1 MMLTLFW
8 VLGVLAQQHAAA
20 ADDYT
25 YNVSDTVYTKLTDQ
39 LHRLKRQRKP
49 LRLKVNSHSGAGKT
63 YFIRHH
69 DAKYLGCEL
78 LDFDDFEGANR
89 SSALLLAYDAC
100 AVLLGSA
107 HLDKHSSLEDV
118 AYVFVVPSLHDIR
131 HNVAKRNEGVS
142 KHHERWSNETY
153 ILKKREETLGKVFRG
168 GRQRFPVFSSFEEGV
183 RFCAEAYGV

>member
-1 MMLTLFW
+1 MLPLLW
-8 VLGVLAQQHAAA
+8 LLVAHAAA
-20 ADDYT
+20 EADYS
-25 YNVSDTVYTKLTDQ
+25 YNVSDPVYTKLADQ

-69 DAKYLGCEL
+69 DAKYMGCEL

-89 SSALLLAYDAC
+89 SSALLLAYDTC

-118 AYVFVVPSLHDIR
+118 AYVFVVPSLKEIR

-153 ILKKREETLGKVFRG
+153 IVKKREATLGKVFRG

>member
-1 MMLTLFW
+1 MMLTLLW
-8 VLGVLAQQHAAA
+8 VLAQQHAAA

-25 YNVSDTVYTKLTDQ
+25 YNVSDPVYTKLTDK
-39 LHRLKRQRKP
+39 LHRLKREHKP
-49 LRLKVNSHSGAGKT
+49 LRLKVNSHTGAGKT

-69 DAKYLGCEL
+69 DANYRGCRL

-107 HLDKHSSLEDV
+107 HLDKHSSLPDV
-118 AYVFVVPSLHDIR
+118 AYVFVVPSLKDVR
-131 HNVAKRNEGVS
+131 RNVAKRNEAVGD

-153 ILKKREETLGKVFRG
+153 IVKKREQTLGKVFRG

>member
-1 MMLTLFW
+1 M
-8 VLGVLAQQHAAA
+8 
-20 ADDYT
+20 
-25 YNVSDTVYTKLTDQ
+25 
-39 LHRLKRQRKP
+39 
-49 LRLKVNSHSGAGKT
+49 
-63 YFIRHH
+63 
-69 DAKYLGCEL
+69 
-78 LDFDDFEGANR
+78 
-89 SSALLLAYDAC
+89 
-100 AVLLGSA
+100 LLGSA

-153 ILKKREETLGKVFRG
+153 ILKKREETLAKVFKG

>member
-1 MMLTLFW
+1 MLTWLW
-8 VLGVLAQQHAAA
+8 VLVLAQQHAAA

-25 YNVSDTVYTKLTDQ
+25 YNVSDPVYTKLADK

-78 LDFDDFEGANR
+78 LDFDDIEGANR
-89 SSALLLAYDAC
+89 SSALLLAYDTC

-118 AYVFVVPSLHDIR
+118 AYVFVVPSLHDIK
-131 HNVAKRNEGVS
+131 HNVAKRNENIGD

-168 GRQRFPVFSSFEEGV
+168 GRQRFPVFSSFEECV
-183 RFCAEAYGV
+183 RFCADAYGV

>member
-1 MMLTLFW
+1 MLSL
-8 VLGVLAQQHAAA
+8 LGLLVVQAAA
-20 ADDYT
+20 VADDYT
-25 YNVSDTVYTKLTDQ
+25 YNVSDPVYTKLADK
-39 LHRLKRQRKP
+39 LHRLKQEHKP
-49 LRLKVNSHSGAGKT
+49 LRLKVNSHTGAGKT

-69 DAKYLGCEL
+69 DAKYLGCRL

-100 AVLLGSA
+100 AVLLGAA
-107 HLDKHSSLEDV
+107 HLDKHSSLPDV
-118 AYVFVVPSLHDIR
+118 AYVFVVPSLKDIR
-131 HNVAKRNEGVS
+131 RNVAKRNEAVGD

-153 ILKKREETLGKVFRG
+153 IVKKREQTLGKVFRG

>member
-1 MMLTLFW
+1 MLLL
-8 VLGVLAQQHAAA
+8 LGLLVQAAA
-20 ADDYT
+20 AEADYT
-25 YNVSDTVYTKLTDQ
+25 YNVSAPVYTKLADQ

-49 LRLKVNSHSGAGKT
+49 FRLKINSHTGAGKT

-69 DAKYLGCEL
+69 GSKYLGCTL

-118 AYVFVVPSLHDIR
+118 AYVFVVPSLKEIR
-131 HNVAKRNEGVS
+131 HNVAKRNEALQD
-142 KHHERWSNETY
+142 KHHERWSNEAY
-153 ILKKREETLGKVFRG
+153 ILKKREETLAKVFRG

>member
-1 MMLTLFW
+1 MMLWLLW
-8 VLGVLAQQHAAA
+8 ALACHAK
-20 ADDYT
+20 ADDYS
-25 YNVSDTVYTKLTDQ
+25 YNVSAPVYTKLTDQ
-39 LHRLKRQRKP
+39 LQRLKREHKP
-49 LRLKVNSHSGAGKT
+49 LRLKVNSHTGAGKT

-69 DAKYLGCEL
+69 DAKYLGCRL

-107 HLDKHSSLEDV
+107 HLDKHSSLPDV
-118 AYVFVVPSLHDIR
+118 AYVFVVPSLKDIR

-153 ILKKREETLGKVFRG
+153 ILRKREQTLAKVFPG
-168 GRQRFPVFSSFEEGV
+168 GRQRFPVFDSFEIAV
-183 RFCAEAYGV
+183 LFCAEAYGV

>member
-1 MMLTLFW
+1 MSRRSFVGL
-8 VLGVLAQQHAAA
+8 
-20 ADDYT
+20 
-25 YNVSDTVYTKLTDQ
+25 SCK
-39 LHRLKRQRKP
+39 
-49 LRLKVNSHSGAGKT
+49 
-63 YFIRHH
+63 
-69 DAKYLGCEL
+69 EL

-89 SSALLLAYDAC
+89 SSALLLAFDTC

-118 AYVFVVPSLHDIR
+118 AYVFVVPSLKDIR
-131 HNVAKRNEGVS
+131 HNVAKRNENIGD

-153 ILKKREETLGKVFRG
+153 ILKKREETLAKVFKG

>member
-1 MMLTLFW
+1 MLTLLW
-8 VLGVLAQQHAAA
+8 VLAQQHAAA

-25 YNVSDTVYTKLTDQ
+25 YDVSDPVYTKLTDK
-39 LHRLKRQRKP
+39 LHRLKREDKP
-49 LRLKVNSHSGAGKT
+49 LRLKVNSHTGAGKT

-69 DAKYLGCEL
+69 DAKYLGCRL

-89 SSALLLAYDAC
+89 SSELLLAYDTC

-118 AYVFVVPSLHDIR
+118 AYVFVVPSLKVIR
-131 HNVAKRNEGVS
+131 HNVAKRNENIGD

-153 ILKKREETLGKVFRG
+153 ILKKREETLAKVFKG
-168 GRQRFPVFSSFEEGV
+168 GRQRFPVFGGFEEGV

>member
-1 MMLTLFW
+1 MLSL
-8 VLGVLAQQHAAA
+8 LGLLVVQAAA
-20 ADDYT
+20 VADDYT
-25 YNVSDTVYTKLTDQ
+25 YNVSDPVYTKLADK

-69 DAKYLGCEL
+69 DAVYMGCKL

-89 SSALLLAYDAC
+89 SSALLLAYDTC

-118 AYVFVVPSLHDIR
+118 AYIFVVPSLHDIR

-153 ILKKREETLGKVFRG
+153 ILKKREETLAKVFRG

>member
-1 MMLTLFW
+1 MMLWLLW
-8 VLGVLAQQHAAA
+8 ALACHAK
-20 ADDYT
+20 ADDYS
-25 YNVSDTVYTKLTDQ
+25 YNVSAPVYTKLTDQ
-39 LHRLKRQRKP
+39 LQRLKREHKP
-49 LRLKVNSHSGAGKT
+49 LRLKVNSHTGAGKT

-89 SSALLLAYDAC
+89 SSALLLAYDTC

-118 AYVFVVPSLHDIR
+118 AYVFVVPSLKDIR

-153 ILKKREETLGKVFRG
+153 ILKKREETLAKVFKG

>member
-1 MMLTLFW
+1 M
-8 VLGVLAQQHAAA
+8 LAQQHAAA
-20 ADDYT
+20 AKDYT
-25 YNVSDTVYTKLTDQ
+25 YNVSDPVYTKLTDK

-49 LRLKVNSHSGAGKT
+49 LRLKINSHSGAGKT

-69 DAKYLGCEL
+69 NSKYLGCEL

-89 SSALLLAYDAC
+89 SSALLLAYDTC

-131 HNVAKRNEGVS
+131 HNVAKRNPSGE

-153 ILKKREETLGKVFRG
+153 ILKKREETLAKVFKG

>member
-1 MMLTLFW
+1 MLSL
-8 VLGVLAQQHAAA
+8 LGLLVVQAAA
-20 ADDYT
+20 AEADYT
-25 YNVSDTVYTKLTDQ
+25 YNVSSPVYTKLTDQ

-49 LRLKVNSHSGAGKT
+49 LRLKINSHTGAGKT

-69 DAKYLGCEL
+69 DSKYLGCEL

-118 AYVFVVPSLHDIR
+118 AYVFVVPSLKDIR
-131 HNVAKRNEGVS
+131 HNVAKRNEALHD

-153 ILKKREETLGKVFRG
+153 IVKKREETLGKVFRG

>member
-1 MMLTLFW
+1 MLSL
-8 VLGVLAQQHAAA
+8 LGLLVVQAAA
-20 ADDYT
+20 VADDYT
-25 YNVSDTVYTKLTDQ
+25 YNVSDPVYTKLADK

-69 DAKYLGCEL
+69 DAKYMGCEL

-118 AYVFVVPSLHDIR
+118 AYVFVVPSLKEIR

-153 ILKKREETLGKVFRG
+153 ILKKREETLAKVFKG
-168 GRQRFPVFSSFEEGV
+168 GRQRFPVFASFEEGV

>member
-1 MMLTLFW
+1 MLSLLLW
-8 VLGVLAQQHAAA
+8 LLAAAGHAAA
-20 ADDYT
+20 EDYT
-25 YNVSDTVYTKLTDQ
+25 YNVSDPVYTKLADK

-69 DAKYLGCEL
+69 NEKYMGCEL

-89 SSALLLAYDAC
+89 SSALLLAYGAC
-100 AVLLGSA
+100 AALLGSA

-118 AYVFVVPSLHDIR
+118 AYVFVVPSLKDIR

-153 ILKKREETLGKVFRG
+153 ILKKREETLAKVFKG

>member
-1 MMLTLFW
+1 MMLWLLW
-8 VLGVLAQQHAAA
+8 LLAAAGHAAEA
-20 ADDYT
+20 DYT
-25 YNVSDTVYTKLTDQ
+25 YNVSAPVYTKLTDQ
-39 LHRLKRQRKP
+39 LRGFKRQRKP
-49 LRLKVNSHSGAGKT
+49 LRLKINSHTGAGKT

-69 DAKYLGCEL
+69 DSKYLGCKL

-89 SSALLLAYDAC
+89 SSALLLAFETC

-107 HLDKHSSLEDV
+107 HLDKHSSLDDV
-118 AYVFVVPSLHDIR
+118 AYVFVVPSLKDIR
-131 HNVAKRNEGVS
+131 HNVAKRNEALHG

-153 ILKKREETLGKVFRG
+153 IVKKREETLAKVFRG

>member
-1 MMLTLFW
+1 MMLTLLW

>member
-1 MMLTLFW
+1 MLITLLW
-8 VLGVLAQQHAAA
+8 VLAQQHAAA

-25 YNVSDTVYTKLTDQ
+25 YNVSDPVYTKLTDK

-78 LDFDDFEGANR
+78 LDFYDFEGANR
-89 SSALLLAYDAC
+89 SSALLLAYDTC

-118 AYVFVVPSLHDIR
+118 AYVFVVPSLKDIR
-131 HNVAKRNEGVS
+131 HNVAKRNEAVGD

-153 ILKKREETLGKVFRG
+153 ILKKREETLAKVFKG

-183 RFCAEAYGV
+183 RFCAEAYSV

>member
-1 MMLTLFW
+1 MLITLLW
-8 VLGVLAQQHAAA
+8 VLAQQHAAA

-25 YNVSDTVYTKLTDQ
+25 YNVSDTVYTKLADK

-49 LRLKVNSHSGAGKT
+49 LRLKFNSHSGAGKT

-69 DAKYLGCEL
+69 NSKYLGCEL

-89 SSALLLAYDAC
+89 SSALLLAYDTC

-118 AYVFVVPSLHDIR
+118 AYVFVVPSLKDIR
-131 HNVAKRNEGVS
+131 HNVAKRNPSGE
-142 KHHERWSNETY
+142 KFHERWSNETY
-153 ILKKREETLGKVFRG
+153 ILKKREETLAKVFRG
-168 GRQRFPVFSSFEEGV
+168 GRQRFHVFSSFEEGV

>member
-1 MMLTLFW
+1 MLTLLW
-8 VLGVLAQQHAAA
+8 VLAQQHAAA
-20 ADDYT
+20 ADDYA
-25 YNVSDTVYTKLTDQ
+25 YNVSDPVYTKLTEQ
-39 LHRLKRQRKP
+39 LQRLKRQRKP
-49 LRLKVNSHSGAGKT
+49 LRLKINSHTGAGKT

-89 SSALLLAYDAC
+89 SSALLLAYDTC

-118 AYVFVVPSLHDIR
+118 AYVFVVPSLKDIR

-153 ILKKREETLGKVFRG
+153 IVKKREETLGKVFRG
-168 GRQRFPVFSSFEEGV
+168 GRQRFPVFDSFEIAV
-183 RFCAEAYGV
+183 LFCAEAYGV

>member
-1 MMLTLFW
+1 MLSL
-8 VLGVLAQQHAAA
+8 LGLLVAHAAA

-25 YNVSDTVYTKLTDQ
+25 YNVSAPIYTKLADQ
-39 LHRLKRQRKP
+39 LHRLKREHKP
-49 LRLKVNSHSGAGKT
+49 LRLKINSHTGAGKT

-107 HLDKHSSLEDV
+107 HLDKHSSLDDV

-131 HNVAKRNEGVS
+131 HNVAKRNPSGD

-153 ILKKREETLGKVFRG
+153 ILKKREETLAKVFKG

>member
-1 MMLTLFW
+1 MLPLLCW
-8 VLGVLAQQHAAA
+8 LLLAGHAAA
-20 ADDYT
+20 AEADYT
-25 YNVSDTVYTKLTDQ
+25 YNVSDPVYTKLTEQ
-39 LHRLKRQRKP
+39 LQRLKRQRKP
-49 LRLKVNSHSGAGKT
+49 LRLKVNSHTGAGKT

-69 DAKYLGCEL
+69 DANYLGCRL

-89 SSALLLAYDAC
+89 SSALLLAYEAC

-107 HLDKHSSLEDV
+107 HLDKHSSLPDV
-118 AYVFVVPSLHDIR
+118 AYVFVVPSLKDIR
-131 HNVAKRNEGVS
+131 RNVAKRNEAVGD

-153 ILKKREETLGKVFRG
+153 IVKKREQTLGKVFRG